1 MSDSEHQNQAE
12 PGALNAPAM
21 NERPTHARYQ
31 VMMLLYLIA
40 AIAYI
45 SRNAISVPAKL
56 IQEELDMS
64 LTQMG
69 WVMSAFFWSYAL
81 SQIPSG
87 WIGHIWGTRRAL
99 TVFAILWSIATALTG
114 VVVGFWTLIVARL
127 VFGVSQAGIFP
138 CSANTISKWV
148 PESGRGFTSGVL
160 GSFMSIGSAVGS
172 LMIGV
177 LLVGFQC
184 FGWTVPAVTWRACMW
199 IFAVPG
205 VLWAIWFYY
214 WFRDRPE
221 QHSGVNQAELQLIRG
236 LPSSASNSE
245 LQNQDTSK
253 IEKGEPTPW
262 GQILTSFSM
271 WMICGQ
277 QFFRAAGYIFYVTWF
292 PVYLQESRGITMA
305 SSGLWA
311 SVPLMFFVAG
321 NALGGAIVDW
331 VLKTTQS
338 RRWSRQGVA
347 IFAMLGC
354 AVCTLCAYFVK
365 EMNLAMALISVSTF
379 FAGLGGSC
387 GYTVT
392 IDKGGQHVAPIFGMM
407 NMAGNLGAALLPV
420 IVGSLFDAKIYDPVL
435 ILITCV
441 YVAAALC
448 WIFLNPNGTV
458 FDEAGPKES
467 D

>member
-1 MSDSEHQNQAE
+1 MPESENRSEAE
-12 PGALNAPAM
+12 PFKGYVP
-21 NERPTHARYQ
+21 EESPSHARYQ
-31 VMMLLYLIA
+31 VLTLLCLIA

-56 IQEELDMS
+56 IQEELGIS

-87 WIGHIWGTRRAL
+87 WVGHIWGTRRAL
-99 TVFAILWSIATALTG
+99 TVFAILWSIATAFTG
-114 VVVGFWTLIVARL
+114 IVIGFWTLIVARL
-127 VFGVSQAGIFP
+127 IFGISQAGIFP
-138 CSANTISKWV
+138 CAANTISKWL
-148 PESGRGFTSGVL
+148 PESRRGLASGLL
-160 GSFMSIGSAVGS
+160 GSFMSIGSAIGS
-172 LMIGV
+172 FIIGV
-177 LLVGFQC
+177 LLVGFDC
-184 FGWTVPAVTWRACMW
+184 FGVSVPAVSWRMCMF

-205 VLWAIWFYY
+205 FLWAFWFYY
-214 WFRDRPE
+214 WFRDRPAD
-221 QHSGVNQAELQLIRG
+221 HSGVNAAELALITQTQQQEQD
-236 LPSSASNSE
+236 NS
-245 LQNQDTSK
+245 K
-253 IEKGEPTPW
+253 VEKGEPTPW

-305 SSGLWA
+305 SSGILA
-311 SVPLMFFVAG
+311 SLPLMSYVVG
-321 NALGGAIVDW
+321 NALGGVVVDW
-331 VLKTTQS
+331 VLQRTQS

-354 AVCTLCAYFVK
+354 AACTLFAYYVQ
-365 EMNLAMALISVSTF
+365 EMKLAMALISISTF
-379 FAGLGGSC
+379 FAGLSGSC

-420 IVGSLFDAKIYDPVL
+420 IVGALFEAKIYDPVL
-435 ILITCV
+435 ILMTGI
-441 YVAAALC
+441 YIAAAIC

-458 FDEAGPKES
+458 FDDVES
-467 D
+467 SGAV

>member
-1 MSDSEHQNQAE
+1 MTEPEHQTQAE
-12 PGALNAPAM
+12 SGTFNGNAVD
-21 NERPTHARYQ
+21 ERPTHARYQ
-31 VMMLLYLIA
+31 VMVLLCLIA

-56 IQEELDMS
+56 IQDELGINS
-64 LTQMG
+64 LQMG

-81 SQIPSG
+81 SQVPSG

-99 TVFAILWSIATALTG
+99 TVFAILWSIATAFTG
-114 VVVGFWTLIVARL
+114 VVAGFWTLIMARL
-127 VFGVSQAGIFP
+127 IFGVSQAGIFP
-138 CSANTISKWV
+138 CSANTLSKWI
-148 PESGRGFTSGVL
+148 PESRRGFASGLL

-172 LMIGV
+172 FVIGV
-177 LLVGFQC
+177 LLVGFEF
-184 FGWTVPAVTWRACMW
+184 FGWTIPAVSWRACMW

-205 VLWAIWFYY
+205 VLWAVWFYY

-221 QHSGVNQAELQLIRG
+221 KHSGVNRGELQLIHG
-236 LPSSASNSE
+236 QSKSLSEQTKEEDSSPVE
-245 LQNQDTSK
+245 P
-253 IEKGEPTPW
+253 GEPTPW
-262 GQILTSFSM
+262 GKILTSFSM

-292 PVYLQESRGITMA
+292 PRYLQETRGIKLS
-305 SSGLWA
+305 SSGILA
-311 SVPLMFFVAG
+311 SLPLLSFVVG
-321 NALGGAIVDW
+321 TALGGATVDW
-331 VLKTTQS
+331 VLQRTQS

-347 IFAMLGC
+347 VTAMLGC
-354 AVCTLCAYFVK
+354 AVCTLCAYFVQ

-420 IVGSLFDAKIYDPVL
+420 IVGALFHAKIYAPVL
-435 ILITCV
+435 VLIAGI

-448 WIFLNPNGTV
+448 WIFLNPNGTI
-458 FDEAGPKES
+458 FEEADSVKAS
-467 D
+467 

>member
-1 MSDSEHQNQAE
+1 MSDSELQNQT
-12 PGALNAPAM
+12 APDAHSGTA
-21 NERPTHARYQ
+21 THARYQ
-31 VMMLLYLIA
+31 VMVLLCLIA

-45 SRNAISVPAKL
+45 SRNAISVPAKQ
-56 IQEELDMS
+56 IQEELGMS

-87 WIGHIWGTRRAL
+87 FIGHVWGTRRAL
-99 TVFAILWSIATALTG
+99 TVFAILWSIATAFTG
-114 VVVGFWTLIVARL
+114 LVVGFWTLIMARL
-127 VFGVSQAGIFP
+127 VFGVAQAGIFP
-138 CSANTISKWV
+138 CSANTISKWL
-148 PESGRGFTSGVL
+148 PESGRGFASGIL

-172 LMIGV
+172 FVIGV
-177 LLVGFQC
+177 LLVGFEC
-184 FGWTVPAVTWRACMW
+184 FGWTIPAVSWRACMW
-199 IFAVPG
+199 IFAAPG
-205 VLWAIWFYY
+205 IFWAIWFYY

-221 QHSGVNQAELQLIRG
+221 KHAGVNTAELQLIRG
-236 LPSSASNSE
+236 ASDFTSNEEEPQPETSE
-245 LQNQDTSK
+245 
-253 IEKGEPTPW
+253 IEKGEPAPW
-262 GQILTSFSM
+262 GEILTSFSM

-292 PVYLQESRGITMA
+292 PVYLQQSRGITMA

-311 SVPLMFFVAG
+311 SVPLMSYVAG
-321 NALGGAIVDW
+321 NALGGATVDW

-354 AVCTLCAYFVK
+354 AVCTLCAYFVQ
-365 EMNLAMALISVSTF
+365 EMNLAMTLISISTF
-379 FAGLGGSC
+379 FAGLSGSC

-420 IVGSLFDAKIYDPVL
+420 IVGALFEAKVYDPVL
-435 ILITCV
+435 ILITGI
-441 YVAAALC
+441 YIAAALC
-448 WIFLNPNGTV
+448 WVFLDPNGTV
-458 FDEAGPKES
+458 FEEAKSSES
-467 D
+467 V